1 MSFSSSISLCIT
13 MVVMTWLI
21 IPYKQDIPDTANV
34 QCGCCDSISD
44 PTIIVSSKITRQIF
58 LSFVYESLDRPNI
71 VSFVIFTN
79 KNNVILAIRRVD
91 LLINTSENDGLS
103 SEAFK
108 KEYYSRGAS
117 FRQIM
122 NQIDSSFFDL
132 SNKKKNTALNK
143 YIEEHQDDSHLWKP
157 ISE

>member
-1 MSFSSSISLCIT
+1 MS
-13 MVVMTWLI
+13 WLI
-21 IPYKQDIPDTANV
+21 VPNNMGNNVSDTAKV
-34 QCGCCDSISD
+34 QCGSCDSMD

-79 KNNVILAIRRVD
+79 KNNVILAIRHVD